1 MVHTFYKRNEP
12 TILNTTIQSII
23 KRFTLFKKFSILI
36 MIILLSMFF
45 VVCRPAKK
53 TTTQSGNFVRINH
66 GETREHILF
75 KAANVVPSPRQ
86 YTWQK
91 MEFIAFVHFGMN
103 TFMDREWGEGDYDIS
118 LFNPTELDARQWA
131 KVCKDAGMKM
141 IIMTAKH
148 HDGFCL
154 WPSKYTTH
162 TIQNTPYRN
171 GKGDLA
177 RELSQACQEAG
188 LKFGVYLSP
197 WDRHE
202 PTYGDSPVYNEFFRN
217 QLTELLTNYGEIAEV
232 WFDGA
237 CGEGPN
243 GKRQVYDW
251 HSYYQLIRKLQ
262 PNAVIAIMGPDVR
275 WVGTESGY
283 GRETEWSVLPGSN
296 LNFDQIAASSQ
307 QQPVDGAFI
316 PGDLTAEDLGSREK
330 HQNASSL
337 IWYPAENDVS
347 IRPGWFYHQ
356 HEDTRVKTPAKLM
369 DIYYSSVG
377 RNAVLLLNLPP
388 DRRGLIHENDVQA
401 LKGMRHLLDE
411 TFKTNFVESASVI
424 ASNSRQGHCANFI
437 IDQDEDSYWTTDDG
451 IDSAWIEFHLSK
463 EQSFDCAMLQENIL
477 VGQRIE
483 KFRLDYWTENKWH
496 EFVGA
501 TTVGYKRL
509 LRFPLITAN
518 KIRFVIEKSRTSPT
532 LAAVGLFK
540 APPEVNFEPES
551 GSFVDS
557 LQVQLLC
564 DAKNSTIY
572 YALDGSPIT
581 EKSSIYSQP
590 ITLNQ
595 TTIITA
601 LAVSADGK
609 KSLPVSVQYNK
620 ARYGILLKSKF
631 NHRYAAGGVL
641 ALIDGAQ
648 GSPGFDDGRWQG
660 YEGTDLD
667 AVIDLG
673 KVRNLQRIST
683 GFIQNINSWIFMP
696 NSVKYTVSADG
707 KNYTYIGEVKNDIS
721 EKEEK
726 PTIKSYEL
734 KTQNISARYVRVI
747 AKNRAICPD
756 WHTGAGSKAWIFADE
771 IVVE

>member
-12 TILNTTIQSII
+12 TIFNTT
-23 KRFTLFKKFSILI
+23 FEGVMTHLAFFKKFSMLM
-36 MIILLSMFF
+36 MIFLSIFF
-45 VVCRPAKK
+45 IVCGSAKK
-53 TTTQSGNFVRINH
+53 TATQPGNFVQINP
-66 GETREHILF
+66 GETMEQIIF
-75 KAANVVPSPRQ
+75 KAANVVPSSRQ
-86 YTWQK
+86 YAWQK
-91 MEFIAFVHFGMN
+91 MEFIGFVHFGMN

-118 LFNPTELDARQWA
+118 LFNPTELDARQWVS
-131 KVCKDAGMKM
+131 VCKDAGMKM

-154 WPSKYTTH
+154 WPSKYTAH

-177 RELSQACQEAG
+177 RELSDACHAAG

-251 HSYYQLIRKLQ
+251 HSYYQVVRQLQ

-296 LNFDQIAASSQ
+296 LNVNQIAASSQ

-330 HQNASSL
+330 IQNASSL

-356 HEDTRVKTPAKLM
+356 QEDTRVKTPAKLV

-411 TFKTNFVESASVI
+411 TFKTNLVEDASVL
-424 ASNSRQGHCANFI
+424 ASNSKKGHRANYI
-437 IDQDEDSYWTTDDG
+437 IDQDENSYWTTDDG
-451 IDSAWIEFHLSK
+451 IDSAWIEFQLTQ
-463 EQSFDCAMLQENIL
+463 EQSFDRALLQENIL
-477 VGQRIE
+477 LGQRIE
-483 KFRLDYWTENKWH
+483 KFHLEYWAENQWH
-496 EFVGA
+496 EFASA

-509 LRFPLITAN
+509 LRFPIITTN
-518 KIRFVIEKSRTSPT
+518 KVRFVIENSRTSPT
-532 LAAVGLFK
+532 LAGFGLYK
-540 APPEVNFEPES
+540 APPEVKFEPES
-551 GSFVDS
+551 GSFVDNM
-557 LQVQLLC
+557 QVQLLC
-564 DAKNSTIY
+564 DTKNSTVY
-572 YALDGSPIT
+572 YTLDGSPVS

-631 NHRYAAGGVL
+631 DHRYAAGGVL
-641 ALIDGAQ
+641 TLIDGAQ
-648 GSPGFDDGRWQG
+648 GSQGFDDGRWQG

-673 KVRNLQRIST
+673 TIKNLQRIST
-683 GFIQNINSWIFMP
+683 GFIQNINSWIFLP
-696 NSVKYTVSADG
+696 KSVMYAVSIDG
-707 KNYTYIGEVKNDIS
+707 KNYNFLGEVKNDVS
-721 EKEEK
+721 EQEEK
-726 PTIKSYEL
+726 PTIKSFEL
-734 KTQNISARYVRVI
+734 KIQNISARYVHVV
-747 AKNRAICPD
+747 AKNRGICPA
-756 WHTGAGSKAWIFADE
+756 WHTGAGRKAWIFADE

>member
-1 MVHTFYKRNEP
+1 MLKTIYQTIKPQIVIIRKLYGLSNLIFLMIFYSFCVQTKKGD
-12 TILNTTIQSII
+12 IQ
-23 KRFTLFKKFSILI
+23 
-36 MIILLSMFF
+36 
-45 VVCRPAKK
+45 P
-53 TTTQSGNFVRINH
+53 GNFVRINP
-66 GETREHILF
+66 GESMEQIIS
-75 KAANVVPSPRQ
+75 KAVNVIPSRQ
-86 YTWQK
+86 QYAWQK
-91 MEFIAFVHFGMN
+91 MEFIAFIHFGMN

-118 LFNPTELDARQWA
+118 VFNPVELDARQWA
-131 KVCKDAGMKM
+131 RVCKDAGMKM
-141 IIMTAKH
+141 IILTTKH

-162 TIQNTPYRN
+162 TIQNTPYRD
-171 GKGDLA
+171 GKGDLV
-177 RELSQACQEAG
+177 RELSRACQEVG
-188 LKFGVYLSP
+188 LKFGIYLSP

-202 PTYGDSPVYNEFFRN
+202 PTYGDSPAYNEFFRN

-243 GKRQVYDW
+243 GKKQVYDW
-251 HSYYQLIRKLQ
+251 QSYYRVIRRLQ
-262 PNAVIAIMGPDVR
+262 PDAVIAIMGPDVR

-296 LNFDQIAASSQ
+296 LNVDQIAASSQ

-330 HQNASSL
+330 LQNATSL

-356 HEDTRVKTPAKLM
+356 HEDSRVKTPAKLV

-411 TFKTNFVESASVI
+411 TFKANFIEDASVL
-424 ASNSRQGHCANFI
+424 ASNSKKGHRANYI
-437 IDQDEDSYWTTDDG
+437 IDQDENSYWTTDDG
-451 IDSAWIEFHLSK
+451 IDSAWIEFNLTK
-463 EQSFDCAMLQENIL
+463 EQSFDRAMLQENIL

-483 KFRLDYWTENKWH
+483 KFRLEYWAENKWH
-496 EFVGA
+496 KFTGA

-509 LRFPLITAN
+509 LRFPIITTD
-518 KIRFVIEKSRTSPT
+518 KVRLVIEKSRTSPT
-532 LAAVGLFK
+532 LAAFGLFK
-540 APPEVNFEPES
+540 APPEVRFEPES
-551 GSFVDS
+551 GNFVDS
-557 LQVQLLC
+557 MQVQLLC
-564 DAKNSTIY
+564 DTKNSTIY
-572 YALDGSPIT
+572 YTLDGSSVT
-581 EKSSIYSQP
+581 EKSNFYSQP
-590 ITLNQ
+590 ISLNQ

-631 NHRYAAGGVL
+631 DHRYAAGGVL

-648 GSPGFDDGRWQG
+648 GSQNFDDGRWQG

-667 AVIDLG
+667 AIIDLG
-673 KVRNLQRIST
+673 TIKNLQRISI

-696 NSVKYTVSADG
+696 KSVTYAVSIDQ
-707 KNYTYIGEVKNDIS
+707 KNYTFIGEIKNDIS
-721 EKEEK
+721 EHEEK
-726 PTIKSYEL
+726 PTIKSFEL
-734 KTQNISARYVRVI
+734 KIPNISARYIRVV
-747 AKNRAICPD
+747 AKNRGICPD
-756 WHTGAGSKAWIFADE
+756 WHKGAGSKAWIFADE
-771 IVVE
+771 IIVE